1 MLEGIFVVVSGY
13 LLGSI
18 PAAYIMCRL
27 RKGIDIRQVDV
38 RNMGAGSTMRQCG
51 KWEGAVVGIVDIGKG
66 AAAVLLAQF
75 VGADY
80 LFVLAAGFAALLGH
94 NFPFSI
100 GFKGGQGV
108 ATVMGV
114 FFALAPQAMVL
125 MLIVMGI
132 VLLVTRH
139 IFSMIFIVSPFL
151 PLFIWISGLDGSL
164 VIFSIFIVGWII
176 FRSRARLRDLNFLP
190 WNKKET

>member
-1 MLEGIFVVVSGY
+1 MLEGIFAVIAGY

-18 PAAYIMCRL
+18 PAAYIMCKL
-27 RKGIDIRQVDV
+27 RKGIDIRNVDV
-38 RNMGAGSTMRQCG
+38 HNMGAGSTFRQCG
-51 KWEGAVVGIVDIGKG
+51 IWEGAIVAVVDIGKG

-108 ATVMGV
+108 STVIGV
-114 FFALAPQAMVL
+114 FLVLAPQAMVL
-125 MLIVMGI
+125 MLIVMAV
-132 VLLVTRH
+132 VLVITRH
-139 IFSMIFIVSPFL
+139 IFSMIFIVAPFL
-151 PLFIWISGLDGSL
+151 PLFVWISGLPGSL
-164 VIFSIFIVGWII
+164 VLFSLLIVVYII
-176 FRSRARLRDLNFLP
+176 FRSRGRLRELRFLQGH
-190 WNKKET
+190 KKEV